1 MGYGGTHEGAD
12 LRRTER
18 GGDKPAASAVLL
30 LQIKLDGVGE
40 WA

>member
-1 MGYGGTHEGAD
+1 MEELMKEQIDTSEA
-12 LRRTER
+12 ER